1 MDFRKRF
8 AVPPDGKFKLA
19 DIDPAYK
26 GEHEITKARRPRL
39 CATPKPSLTCNTSFT
54 PKAGVRYSLS
64 CRVLMRQEKTA
75 SFVIFL
81 IASIRKGST

>member
-26 GEHEITKARRPRL
+26 GEHESHQSAAPEIVRNIEALAHLQYKLYAEGRR
-39 CATPKPSLTCNTSFT
+39 SLQ
-54 PKAGVRYSLS
+54 
-64 CRVLMRQEKTA
+64 VLMRQEKTA